1 MANPTF
7 SSAFDEIGGK
17 VSAYMVTEYNEGRL
31 KDTNYATVQAQAINA
46 IIQGS
51 LTMSMQTD
59 TQEAQTDAIRSD
71 ILIKESQS
79 DKDLLLKD
87 KDLLLKDKDLLLKD
101 EDLLL
106 KDKQIAL
113 TKNQGDTQIAQTEA
127 INSDKTIKEAQSA
140 KDLLLKD
147 EQIILTRNQGNTQI
161 AQTAIVNAQK
171 LLVDK
176 QVETNEADKQIKLYQ
191 LATLLPD
198 EHNKNLKN
206 QDLVSAQILQQG
218 AEKLYTEARTTVVT
232 ESRIDNLILED
243 LKSQDTKLGTIG
255 AGGLVPSTNDFN
267 SANALR
273 QVVYDRAKNP
283 TGTLGDITFV
293 AGTTYTKAV

>member
-7 SSAFDEIGGK
+7 SAAFDEIGGK
-17 VSAYMVTEYNEGRL
+17 VSTYMVTEFNEGRL

-59 TQEAQTDAIRSD
+59 TQ
-71 ILIKESQS
+71 
-79 DKDLLLKD
+79 
-87 KDLLLKDKDLLLKD
+87 
-101 EDLLL
+101 
-106 KDKQIAL
+106 
-113 TKNQGDTQIAQTEA
+113 
-127 INSDKTIKEAQSA
+127 
-140 KDLLLKD
+140 
-147 EQIILTRNQGNTQI
+147 I
-161 AQTAIVNAQK
+161 AQTALVTAQK
-171 LLVDK
+171 SLVDK
-176 QVETNEADKQIKLYQ
+176 QVETNEADRQIKLYQ

-206 QDLVSAQILQQG
+206 QELVSAQILQQG
-218 AEKLYTEARTTVVT
+218 AEKLYTEARTVVVT

-283 TGTLGDITFV
+283 TGTLGAITFV

>member
-17 VSAYMVTEYNEGRL
+17 VSTYMITEYNEGRL

-59 TQEAQTDAIRSD
+59 TQA
-71 ILIKESQS
+71 
-79 DKDLLLKD
+79 
-87 KDLLLKDKDLLLKD
+87 
-101 EDLLL
+101 
-106 KDKQIAL
+106 
-113 TKNQGDTQIAQTEA
+113 
-127 INSDKTIKEAQSA
+127 
-140 KDLLLKD
+140 
-147 EQIILTRNQGNTQI
+147 
-161 AQTAIVNAQK
+161 AQTALVTAQK
-171 LLVDK
+171 SLVDK
-176 QVETNEADKQIKLYQ
+176 QIETNEADRQIKLYQ
-191 LATLLPD
+191 LTTLLPD

-206 QDLVSAQILQQG
+206 QELVSAQILQQG

-255 AGGLVPSTNDFN
+255 AGGLVPSTSDFN
-267 SANALR
+267 AANALR
-273 QVVYDRAKNP
+273 QAVYDRAKNP
-283 TGTLGDITFV
+283 EGTMDDITFA
-293 AGTTYTKAV
+293 AGTSYVKAV

>member
-17 VSAYMVTEYNEGRL
+17 VSTYMVTEYNEGRL

-59 TQEAQTDAIRSD
+59 TQA
-71 ILIKESQS
+71 
-79 DKDLLLKD
+79 
-87 KDLLLKDKDLLLKD
+87 
-101 EDLLL
+101 
-106 KDKQIAL
+106 
-113 TKNQGDTQIAQTEA
+113 
-127 INSDKTIKEAQSA
+127 
-140 KDLLLKD
+140 
-147 EQIILTRNQGNTQI
+147 
-161 AQTAIVNAQK
+161 AQTALVTAQK
-171 LLVDK
+171 SLVDK
-176 QVETNEADKQIKLYQ
+176 QIETNEADRQIKLYQ
-191 LATLLPD
+191 LTTLLPD

-283 TGTLGDITFV
+283 TGTLGNITFV

>member
-7 SSAFDEIGGK
+7 SAAFDEIGGK
-17 VSAYMVTEYNEGRL
+17 VSTYMITEFNEGRL

-59 TQEAQTDAIRSD
+59 TQ
-71 ILIKESQS
+71 
-79 DKDLLLKD
+79 
-87 KDLLLKDKDLLLKD
+87 
-101 EDLLL
+101 
-106 KDKQIAL
+106 
-113 TKNQGDTQIAQTEA
+113 
-127 INSDKTIKEAQSA
+127 
-140 KDLLLKD
+140 
-147 EQIILTRNQGNTQI
+147 I
-161 AQTAIVNAQK
+161 AQTALVTAQK
-171 LLVDK
+171 SLVDK
-176 QVETNEADKQIKLYQ
+176 QIETNEADRQIKLYQ
-191 LATLLPD
+191 LTTLLPD

-206 QDLVSAQILQQG
+206 QELVSAQILQQG

-283 TGTLGDITFV
+283 TGTLGAITFV

>member
-7 SSAFDEIGGK
+7 SAAFDEIGGK
-17 VSAYMVTEYNEGRL
+17 VSTYMITEYNEGRL

-59 TQEAQTDAIRSD
+59 TQA
-71 ILIKESQS
+71 
-79 DKDLLLKD
+79 
-87 KDLLLKDKDLLLKD
+87 
-101 EDLLL
+101 
-106 KDKQIAL
+106 
-113 TKNQGDTQIAQTEA
+113 
-127 INSDKTIKEAQSA
+127 
-140 KDLLLKD
+140 
-147 EQIILTRNQGNTQI
+147 
-161 AQTAIVNAQK
+161 AQTALVTAQK
-171 LLVDK
+171 SLVSK
-176 QVETNEADKQIKLYQ
+176 QIETNEADRQIKLYQ

-206 QDLVSAQILQQG
+206 QALVTAQIAQQG

-255 AGGLVPSTNDFN
+255 AGGLVPSTADFN

-283 TGTLGDITFV
+283 EETMDDITFV
-293 AGTTYTKAV
+293 AGTSYVKAV

>member
-7 SSAFDEIGGK
+7 SAAFDEIGGK
-17 VSAYMVTEYNEGRL
+17 VSTYMITEYNEGRL

-59 TQEAQTDAIRSD
+59 TQA
-71 ILIKESQS
+71 
-79 DKDLLLKD
+79 
-87 KDLLLKDKDLLLKD
+87 
-101 EDLLL
+101 
-106 KDKQIAL
+106 
-113 TKNQGDTQIAQTEA
+113 
-127 INSDKTIKEAQSA
+127 
-140 KDLLLKD
+140 
-147 EQIILTRNQGNTQI
+147 
-161 AQTAIVNAQK
+161 AQTALVTAQK
-171 LLVDK
+171 SLVDK
-176 QVETNEADKQIKLYQ
+176 QIETNEADRQIKLYQ

-255 AGGLVPSTNDFN
+255 AGGLVPSAADFN

-283 TGTLGDITFV
+283 TGTMSPITFV
-293 AGTTYTKAV
+293 AGTSYVKAV

>member
-7 SSAFDEIGGK
+7 SDAFDEIGGK
-17 VSAYMVTEYNEGRL
+17 VSTYMVTEFNEGRL

-59 TQEAQTDAIRSD
+59 TQA
-71 ILIKESQS
+71 
-79 DKDLLLKD
+79 
-87 KDLLLKDKDLLLKD
+87 
-101 EDLLL
+101 
-106 KDKQIAL
+106 
-113 TKNQGDTQIAQTEA
+113 
-127 INSDKTIKEAQSA
+127 
-140 KDLLLKD
+140 
-147 EQIILTRNQGNTQI
+147 
-161 AQTAIVNAQK
+161 AQTALVTAQK
-171 LLVDK
+171 SLVDK
-176 QVETNEADKQIKLYQ
+176 QIETNEADRQIKLYQ
-191 LATLLPD
+191 LTTLLPD

-273 QVVYDRAKNP
+273 QVVYDRARNP
-283 TGTLGDITFV
+283 TGTMSPITFV
-293 AGTTYTKAV
+293 AGTSYVKAT